1 MAIVAE
7 HRPPGKEPSI
17 VNMHPR
23 CRPSRRLRLVAV
35 ALSGLLALSACGG
48 GNPSGGGEGASG
60 EPVRGGVLRL
70 MQVSEPRSLDPATIV
85 NAQGLGEVVANA
97 LYGTLVTNDPA
108 TGEIIPGMAESFES
122 TDAGTT
128 WQLTVREGL
137 TFTDGAPL
145 DAEAVM
151 LNWEHIGDPATGAPV
166 ASVIQDDI
174 ASMKVVDARTLEIT
188 LTTPQ
193 TAFDAT
199 LLTSALNW
207 IASPTALK
215 DGPAAFDQN
224 PVGAGPFK
232 FKSWNRGGAIE
243 LVRNDDYYD
252 APRPYLDGM
261 TISTVAD
268 PNQRVDSVAAGDVDL
283 VTASN
288 PAARV
293 RAEQSGMAVHKHPVN
308 GGNILLLNATR
319 PPFDDVR
326 AREALVKA
334 VDQKAINAAIA
345 QGNGEIVDSLFHAED
360 PYHSGT
366 KVQVHDPER
375 AQELFDELAAEGKP
389 VKLTIHAAINPE
401 IAEAV
406 QTQLRS
412 FDNVDVEVQRVEVA
426 DSTSRL
432 LNLNYQALTNG
443 APFSYPDPNMNTWF
457 HSRSKIHPGR
467 PADAKI
473 DQLIDAARASS
484 DEGERRQLWKQ
495 VEERAGE
502 IYAMVWTIRPERAY
516 VARPEV
522 GGMEIYGSGSLA
534 VDGLWI
540 AQ

>member
-1 MAIVAE
+1 MATVTE
-7 HRPPGKEPSI
+7 RHRLGRNSI
-17 VNMHPR
+17 VNLHP
-23 CRPSRRLRLVAV
+23 CSRPSRRLRLVV
-35 ALSGLLALSACGG
+35 VVLSGLLAVSACGG
-48 GNPSGGGEGASG
+48 GDPTGGGEGASG

-85 NAQGLGEVVANA
+85 NSQGLGEVVANA

-108 TGEIIPGMAESFES
+108 TGEIIPGMVESFET
-122 TDAGTT
+122 TDAGST
-128 WQLTVREGL
+128 WQMTMREGL
-137 TFTDGAPL
+137 TFTDGTPL
-145 DAEAVM
+145 DAEAVK

-166 ASVIQDDI
+166 ASIVQNDI

-188 LTTPQ
+188 LATPQ

-215 DGPAAFDQN
+215 DGTAAFDQS

-232 FKSWNRGGAIE
+232 LKSWKPGGAIE
-243 LVRNDDYYD
+243 LVRNEDYYD
-252 APRPYLDGM
+252 APRPNLDGM
-261 TISTVAD
+261 TISTAAD
-268 PNQRVDSVAAGDVDL
+268 PSQRVDSVAAGDVDL
-283 VTASN
+283 VTAGN

-334 VDQKAINAAIA
+334 VDQKAIDLATA
-345 QGNGEIVDSLFHAED
+345 QGHGEIVDSLFHSGD
-360 PYHSGT
+360 PYYSGT
-366 KVQVHDPER
+366 RIQVHDPER

-389 VKLTIHAAINPE
+389 VKFTIHAAINPE
-401 IAEAV
+401 VAEAV

-412 FDNVDVEVQRVEVA
+412 FDKVDVEVQRVEVA

-432 LNLNYQALTNG
+432 LDLNYQALTNG
-443 APFSYPDPNMNTWF
+443 APFAYPDPTLHTWF

-467 PADAKI
+467 PVDATI
-473 DQLIDAARASS
+473 DHLIDASRAST

-495 VEERAGE
+495 VEERAAE
-502 IYAMVWTIRPERAY
+502 TYATVWTIRPERTY

-522 GGMEIYGSGSLA
+522 GGVKIYGAGSLA
-534 VDGLWI
+534 VDDLWI